1 MEAEAAHRHNVNNNI
16 AGWGGAAESGRL
28 YGTLVDVEMKSATGE
43 MLSGEE
49 EEEEEEEPA
58 ASH

>member
-1 MEAEAAHRHNVNNNI
+1 MLIIIWVAAD
-16 AGWGGAAESGRL
+16 SSQL
-28 YGTLVDVEMKSATGE
+28 SGTLVDVQMKSATGE
-43 MLSGEE
+43 LLSGEQ

>member
-1 MEAEAAHRHNVNNNI
+1 MEPEAAHRHNVNNNI

-28 YGTLVDVEMKSATGE
+28 SGTLVDVQMKSATGE

-49 EEEEEEEPA
+49 EEEEEEPA

>member
-16 AGWGGAAESGRL
+16 AGRGGAAESGRL
-28 YGTLVDVEMKSATGE
+28 SGTLVDVRMKSE
-43 MLSGEE
+43 PMLSGEE